1 MKYAIPSVLLIS
13 LFVLGACTGP
23 AGPQG
28 ATGSTGDTGATGNTG
43 NTGAKGNTG
52 ADGGTVIVVPPAK

>member
-1 MKYAIPSVLLIS
+1 MKYAIPSALLIS

-28 ATGSTGDTGATGNTG
+28 NTGSTGSAG
-43 NTGAKGNTG
+43 
-52 ADGGTVIVVPPAK
+52 GGTVIIVPPVK